1 MKKRHNPTGRN
12 ADPTAREAL
21 NNVMR
26 KYERRRQQLT
36 RDLEALGFEV
46 YEL

>member
-1 MKKRHNPTGRN
+1 MKKRRNPTGPQS
-12 ADPTAREAL
+12 DPTAREAL

-26 KYERRRQQLT
+26 KYERDREKLVRGL
-36 RDLEALGFEV
+36 RSLGLEV